1 MGAFARGGHMGVH
14 RKALCLGIVSTA
26 MLILLAI
33 PSVAQLPTGTILGVA
48 KDSSGGVL
56 PNTTVTITNVDSGFK
71 RTVMTGDDGSYRV
84 VELPVGHYEV
94 RGEHTGF
101 KTETRK
107 GITLDVTDQAVV
119 NLTLE
124 VGSEAQQ
131 VIVTGEASAVN
142 TQNATLGGLVT
153 ETNIENLPLNG
164 RNYVDLS
171 LLQPGVNPDRN
182 VRDAGTS
189 FSVNGAPPRSN
200 NFTLDGA
207 ILQNSTGRNPAAGET
222 GDSLGVDGIKEYR
235 IVTGIFQAEYG
246 LAMGS
251 QMVAVSKGGT
261 NQFHGDV
268 FEYLRNS
275 RLDAKNFFDTGKIPE
290 FQRNQFGGA
299 FGGPIK
305 KEKTFFFGVYEG
317 LRENLG
323 TTNNNKVPSKG
334 CHPADASATNNYGA
348 GETITAGQCPD
359 INLGLSTQIPSLT
372 LSQYTAAYLA
382 LAPIPTIPGDFSD
395 LSNPILASNEFG
407 DHSRTGENYGQMRI
421 DQNFSASDMLF
432 GRYTIDNAIQDQ
444 SVGDYSYFRQLPT
457 ARNQWITLAENHIF
471 SPSLLN
477 TARFSFSRT
486 RDTVATNNV
495 GLPNNGL
502 GPAIVTGFPTG
513 VVDMNGSAGGTFTEF
528 GSSNNFP
535 KNFDIQN
542 IYTLSDDFLVTRGKH
557 AFKFGV
563 LLNRFNSG
571 HLASNSANGQLQ
583 FQTFADFL
591 TSNPQVVEFKPTF
604 ADESR
609 FYIFDTAGFYG
620 QDDWRVTQRL
630 TLNLGLRY
638 EFMTTPHELNGKE
651 SRLVNDFTDSFTL
664 GPIIKNNTL
673 HDFSPRVG
681 LAYDLFGNGKTALR
695 AGTGVYYDLG
705 NIGSVL
711 GENTTGAPPFSGLI
725 DITNSSCPTLADWE
739 APSGTP
745 VPCLSQTT
753 PTTIPS
759 LGTTG
764 FPFPIPAKVINFYTQ
779 QNSAGVTPSYMEY
792 NYKSPYMVQYS
803 ASVQQQLPWD
813 MAVGVAYVGNH
824 GVHLATIRDGNPI
837 FPTLTL
843 PCGDPASRCVNGV
856 VPFWDNSS
864 PDYATVN
871 PNIGSSINIGT
882 FASSR
887 YNGLQIVV
895 NKRTSHGLELQA
907 AYTRSRLTDDTQG
920 QENVRDCVVSGGV
933 LGVYPLDPQAVDTG
947 PACFNI
953 KNNWEIS
960 LTYHLPNLMKGNAF
974 LSKIASGWELSSI
987 VSIESGEP
995 FTLIT
1000 QNNRSNSGVLQGQQG
1015 DRVNINTPELIA
1027 KYFRRTTNNGADGLC
1042 TWMPGDNPNGPFGSV
1057 PCLYTPIPYD
1067 PNKVVIGSPD
1077 QWYNAAMFSL
1087 PPVSASD
1094 PSVQGT
1100 PNCVN
1105 QAVGFCTIGQ
1115 LGTSGR
1121 NIIPGPP
1128 SRNWDFS
1135 LVKETKLGF
1144 LGEAGML
1151 QFRAEFFNFLNH
1163 PFFGPPS
1170 AGIFA
1175 GGSSDLG
1182 PFSEGPLG
1190 AQISTTQGKPR
1201 QIQFALRVEF

>member
-1 MGAFARGGHMGVH
+1 MRTY
-14 RKALCLGIVSTA
+14 RKGLCLSIVSTA

-33 PSVAQLPTGTILGVA
+33 PAVAQLPTGTILGVA

-56 PNTTVTITNVDSGFK
+56 PNTTVTITNADTGLK
-71 RTVMTGDDGSYRV
+71 RTVMTGDDGAYRV
-84 VELPVGHYEV
+84 PELAVGHYEV
-94 RGEHTGF
+94 RGEHAGF

-107 GITLDVTDQAVV
+107 GITLEVTDQAVV
-119 NLTLE
+119 NLNFE
-124 VGSEAQQ
+124 VGSTDQQ
-131 VIVTGEASAVN
+131 VVVTGEASIVN

-153 ETNIENLPLNG
+153 EQNIENLPLNG

-171 LLQPGVNPDRN
+171 LLQPGVSPDRN
-182 VRDAGTS
+182 IKDAGTS

-207 ILQNSTGRNPAAGET
+207 ILQNSTGRNPAAGES

-275 RLDAKNFFDTGKIPE
+275 TLDAKNFFDQGKIPE

-305 KEKTFFFGVYEG
+305 KDKTFFFGVYEG

-323 TTNNNKVPSKG
+323 TTNNNLVPSAG
-334 CHPADASATNNYGA
+334 CHGNPGVVITVANCPDLILGTAPSATLSPF
-348 GETITAGQCPD
+348 TAPF
-359 INLGLSTQIPSLT
+359 
-372 LSQYTAAYLA
+372 LA
-382 LAPIPTIPGDFSD
+382 LVPLPNIPGDFSD
-395 LSNPILASNEFG
+395 PNNITLPTNEFG
-407 DHSRTGENYGQMRI
+407 DHSRTGENYGQMRV
-421 DQNFSASDMLF
+421 DQNFSTADAFF

-471 SPSLLN
+471 SSSVLN

-486 RDTVATNNV
+486 RDTIATNNV

-513 VVDMNGSAGGTFTEF
+513 VVDMNGSAGGTYTEF
-528 GSSNNFP
+528 GSSNNYP
-535 KNFDIQN
+535 KDFDIQN
-542 IYTLSDDFLVTRGKH
+542 IYTLSDDFLVTRGRH

-571 HLASNSANGQLQ
+571 HQASNSANGQIQ
-583 FQTFADFL
+583 FNTFADFL
-591 TSNPQVVEFKPTF
+591 TSNPYLVEFEPTF

-609 FYIFDTAGFYG
+609 FYIFDTAGLYG

-651 SRLVNDFTDSFTL
+651 SRLVNNFTDSFTL

-681 LAYDLFGNGKTALR
+681 LAYDLFGNGKTALH
-695 AGTGVYYDLG
+695 AGAGLYYDMG
-705 NIGSVL
+705 NIGSIL

-725 DITNSSCPTLADWE
+725 DITNSSCPTIADWE
-739 APSGTP
+739 APSGTIA
-745 VPCLSQTT
+745 PCLSQTT

-759 LGTTG
+759 LGTNG
-764 FPFPIPAKVINFYTQ
+764 HWPFPIPAAVINFYTQ
-779 QNSAGVTPSYMEY
+779 QNSAGVTPSYMDY
-792 NYKSPYMVQYS
+792 DFKSPYMVQYT
-803 ASVQQQLPWD
+803 ASVQQQLPWN

-824 GVHLATIRDGNPI
+824 GIHLPTIRDGNPI

-856 VPFWDNSS
+856 VPFWDNGD
-864 PDYATVN
+864 PINYHTVN

-882 FASSR
+882 FANSR
-887 YNGLQIVV
+887 YNGLQIVL
-895 NKRTSHGLELQA
+895 NKRAGHGLEFQG
-907 AYTRSRLTDDTQG
+907 AYTRSRVTDDTQG
-920 QENVRDCVVSGGV
+920 QENVRDCSVSGGL
-933 LGVYPLDPQAVDTG
+933 LGVYPLNPQSVDTG

-953 KNNWEIS
+953 KNNWEFS
-960 LTYHLPNLMKGNAF
+960 MTYQLPTVMKGNAF
-974 LSKIASGWELSSI
+974 LSKMTSGWEVSSI

-995 FTLIT
+995 FSLIT
-1000 QNNRSNSGVLQGQQG
+1000 GINRSNSGVLQAGQG
-1015 DRVNINTPELIA
+1015 DRVNINTPALIA
-1027 KYFRRTTNNGADGLC
+1027 KYFNPSVC
-1042 TWMPGDNPNGPFGSV
+1042 TSMPGQPAAGNNPCV
-1057 PCLYTPIPYD
+1057 YTPIPYD
-1067 PNKVVIGSPD
+1067 PNTVLTGNIN
-1077 QWYNAAMFSL
+1077 QWYNPAMFSNT
-1087 PPVSASD
+1087 PVTLSQNQD
-1094 PSVQGT
+1094 PLGCFFQPADSSKPCT
-1100 PNCVN
+1100 PNTV
-1105 QAVGFCTIGQ
+1105 GQ

-1121 NIIPGPP
+1121 NYLPGPP
-1128 SRNWDFS
+1128 FRNWDFS

-1151 QFRAEFFNFLNH
+1151 QFRAEFFNILNH
-1163 PFFGPPS
+1163 PTFGPPS
-1170 AGIFA
+1170 AGIFS
-1175 GGSSDLG
+1175 GGVVGTSSGVTGLG
-1182 PFSEGPLG
+1182 PFSEAPDGG
-1190 AQISTTQGKPR
+1190 AGQISTTQGKPR
-1201 QIQFALRVEF
+1201 QIQFALRLEF

>member
-1 MGAFARGGHMGVH
+1 MGAYRNG
-14 RKALCLGIVSTA
+14 LCLIVVSTA

-33 PSVAQLPTGTILGVA
+33 PAVAQLPTGTILGVA

-56 PNTTVTITNVDSGFK
+56 PNTTVTISNVDTGLK
-71 RTVMTGDDGSYRV
+71 RTVTTGDDGAYRV
-84 VELPVGHYEV
+84 PELAVGHYEV
-94 RGEHTGF
+94 RGEHAGF

-119 NLTLE
+119 NLNFE

-131 VIVTGEASAVN
+131 VIVSGEASIVN

-171 LLQPGVNPDRN
+171 LLQPGVSPDRN
-182 VRDAGTS
+182 IRDAGTS

-207 ILQNSTGRNPAAGET
+207 ILQNTTGRNPAAGDS

-251 QMVAVSKGGT
+251 QMVAVSKNGT

-275 RLDAKNFFDTGKIPE
+275 RLDAKNFFDDPTAKIPE

-305 KEKTFFFGVYEG
+305 KDKTFFFGVYEG
-317 LRENLG
+317 LREGLG
-323 TTNNNKVPSKG
+323 TTNNNLVPSAG
-334 CHPADASATNNYGA
+334 CHGNPGDV
-348 GETITAGQCPD
+348 ITVANCPD
-359 INLGLSTQIPSLT
+359 LTGIATSVT
-372 LSQYTAAYLA
+372 LSPYTQPFLA
-382 LAPIPTIPGDFSD
+382 LAPLPTTPLTFNSD
-395 LSNPILASNEFG
+395 GSFNLASNVLG
-407 DHSRTGENYGQMRI
+407 DHNRTGENYGQMRV
-421 DQNFSASDMLF
+421 DQNFSTEDTFF
-432 GRYTIDNAIQDQ
+432 GRYTIDNAILDQ
-444 SVGDYSYFRQLPT
+444 SVGDYSYFRSLGT

-471 SPSLLN
+471 SPSVLN

-486 RDTVATNNV
+486 RTNTSTNNI
-495 GLPNNGL
+495 GLPSNGL

-513 VVDMNGSAGGTFTEF
+513 VVDMNGSAGGTYTEF
-528 GSSNNFP
+528 GSSNNYP
-535 KNFDIQN
+535 INFDLQN
-542 IYTLSDDFLVTRGKH
+542 IYTLSDDILVTRGKH
-557 AFKFGV
+557 ALKFGV

-571 HLASNSANGQLQ
+571 HQASNSANGQIQ
-583 FQTFADFL
+583 FNTFADFL
-591 TSNPQVVEFKPTF
+591 ASNPYLVEFQPTF
-604 ADESR
+604 ANENR

-638 EFMTTPHELNGKE
+638 EFMTTPHELNGRV

-681 LAYDLFGNGKTALR
+681 LAYDLFGNGKTALH
-695 AGTGVYYDLG
+695 AGGGLYYDLG

-725 DITNSSCPTLADWE
+725 DITNSSSPSIADWE
-739 APSGTP
+739 
-745 VPCLSQTT
+745 TT
-753 PTTIPS
+753 
-759 LGTTG
+759 LGTNG
-764 FPFPIPAKVINFYTQ
+764 HWPFPIPAQVINFYTQ
-779 QNSAGVTPSYMEY
+779 QNSAGVTPSFMDY
-792 NYKSPYMVQYS
+792 NFKSPYMVQYTV
-803 ASVQQQLPWD
+803 SVQQQLPWN
-813 MAVGVAYVGNH
+813 MALGVAYVGNH

-837 FPTLTL
+837 FPTSTG

-856 VPFWDNSS
+856 VPFWDNGLPSTG
-864 PDYATVN
+864 PPPIYAPVN

-895 NKRTSHGLELQA
+895 NKRTGRGLEFQA
-907 AYTRSRLTDDTQG
+907 AYTRSHVTDDTQG
-920 QENVRDCVVSGGV
+920 QENVRDCSVSGGL
-933 LGVYPLDPQAVDTG
+933 LGIYPLDPQSVDTG

-953 KNNWEIS
+953 KNNWEFS
-960 LTYHLPNLMKGNAF
+960 MTYQLPNIMKGNAF
-974 LSKIASGWELSSI
+974 LSKLASGWELSSI
-987 VSIESGEP
+987 VTIESGEP
-995 FTLIT
+995 FSLIT
-1000 QNNRSNSGVLQGQQG
+1000 GSNRSNSGVLQGGQG
-1015 DRVNINTPELIA
+1015 DRVNINTPALIA
-1027 KYFRRTTNNGADGLC
+1027 KYFNPSVC
-1042 TWMPGDNPNGPFGSV
+1042 TSMPGQPAAGNNPCV
-1057 PCLYTPIPYD
+1057 YTPIPYD
-1067 PNKVVIGSPD
+1067 PNTVLTGNIN
-1077 QWYNAAMFSL
+1077 QWYNPAMFSNTPVTL
-1087 PPVSASD
+1087 SPDSEQPPCFFLAPD
-1094 PSVQGT
+1094 LNNPCTPS
-1100 PNCVN
+1100 
-1105 QAVGFCTIGQ
+1105 TIGQ

-1121 NIIPGPP
+1121 NYLPGPP
-1128 SRNWDFS
+1128 FRNWDFS
-1135 LVKETKLGF
+1135 LVKDTKLGF

-1151 QFRAEFFNFLNH
+1151 QFRAEFFNILNH
-1163 PFFGPPS
+1163 PIFGPPS
-1170 AGIFA
+1170 AGIFS
-1175 GGSSDLG
+1175 GGVVGTQSGTSGLG
-1182 PFSEGPLG
+1182 PFSTAPDGG
-1190 AQISTTQGKPR
+1190 AGQISTTQGKPR
-1201 QIQFALRVEF
+1201 QIQFALRLEF

>member
-1 MGAFARGGHMGVH
+1 MGAYEKG
-14 RKALCLGIVSTA
+14 LCLSVVFTA
-26 MLILLAI
+26 VLILLAI
-33 PSVAQLPTGTILGVA
+33 PAVAQLPTGTILGVA
-48 KDSSGGVL
+48 KDTSGGVL
-56 PNTTVTITNVDSGFK
+56 PNTTVTITNVDTGLK
-71 RTVMTGDDGSYRV
+71 RTVMTSDDGSFRV
-84 VELPVGHYEV
+84 PELPVGRYEV
-94 RGEHTGF
+94 RGEHAGF

-107 GITLDVTDQAVV
+107 GITLEVTQQAVV
-119 NLTLE
+119 NLDFE
-124 VGSEAQQ
+124 VGSAEQQ
-131 VIVTGEASAVN
+131 VVVTGEASIVN

-171 LLQPGVNPDRN
+171 LLQPGVSPDRN

-275 RLDAKNFFDTGKIPE
+275 TLDAKNFFDTGKIPE
-290 FQRNQFGGA
+290 YQRNQFGGA

-305 KEKTFFFGVYEG
+305 KDKTFFFAVFEG

-323 TTNNNKVPSKG
+323 TTNNNLVPSAG
-334 CHPADASATNNYGA
+334 CHGA
-348 GETITAGQCPD
+348 AGDVITLANCPD
-359 INLGLSTQIPSLT
+359 LTGITDSSGAQIQQVT
-372 LSQYTAAYLA
+372 LSQYTAPFLA
-382 LAPIPTIPGDFSD
+382 LAPLPQTPLTF
-395 LSNPILASNEFG
+395 NPDGSFNLASNEFG
-407 DHSRTGENYGQMRI
+407 DHSRTGENYGQMRV
-421 DQNFSASDMLF
+421 DQNFSTADTFF

-471 SPSLLN
+471 SPSVLN

-486 RDTVATNNV
+486 RDTIATNNI
-495 GLPNNGL
+495 GLPNGGL
-502 GPAIVTGFPTG
+502 GPPIVTGFPTG
-513 VVDMNGSAGGTFTEF
+513 VVDMNGSAGGTYTEF
-528 GSSNNFP
+528 GSSNNYP

-571 HLASNSANGQLQ
+571 HQASNSANGQIQ

-591 TSNPQVVEFKPTF
+591 QSNPYLVEFKPTF

-609 FYIFDTAGFYG
+609 YYIFDTAGFYG

-630 TLNLGLRY
+630 TLNLGFRY
-638 EFMTTPHELNGKE
+638 EFMTTPRELNGKQ
-651 SRLVNDFTDSFTL
+651 SRLINDFTDSFTL

-681 LAYDLFGNGKTALR
+681 LAYDLFGNGKTAIR
-695 AGTGVYYDLG
+695 GGAGVYYDLG

-725 DITNSSCPTLADWE
+725 DITTSSSPSIADWE
-739 APSGTP
+739 AAPGT
-745 VPCLSQTT
+745 VPGV
-753 PTTIPS
+753 PS
-759 LGTTG
+759 LGTNG
-764 FPFPIPAKVINFYTQ
+764 QWPFPIPPEVINFYTV
-779 QNSAGVTPSYMEY
+779 QNAAGVTPSYMDY
-792 NYKSPYMVQYS
+792 DYKSPYMVQYT
-803 ASVQQQLPWD
+803 ASVQQELPWN
-813 MAVGVAYVGNH
+813 MALGVAYVGNH
-824 GVHLATIRDGNPI
+824 GVHLATIREGNPI
-837 FPTLTL
+837 FPTSTG
-843 PCGDPASRCVNGV
+843 PCGDPASRCVGGV

-864 PDYATVN
+864 PAYHTVN
-871 PNIGSSINIGT
+871 PNISSSLDIGT

-887 YNGLQIVV
+887 YNGLQIVL
-895 NKRTSHGLELQA
+895 NKRTGHGLEFQG
-907 AYTRSRLTDDTQG
+907 AYTRSRVTDDTQG
-920 QENVRDCVVSGGV
+920 QENVRDCVVAGGL
-933 LGVYPLDPQAVDTG
+933 LGVYPLDPQSVDTG

-960 LTYHLPNLMKGNAF
+960 VTYHLPNVMKGNAF
-974 LSKIASGWELSSI
+974 LSKITSGWELSSI

-995 FTLIT
+995 FSLIT
-1000 QNNRSNSGVLQGQQG
+1000 GNNRSNSGVLQAGQG
-1015 DRVNINTPELIA
+1015 DRVNINTPALIA
-1027 KYFRRTTNNGADGLC
+1027 KYFNPSVC
-1042 TWMPGDNPNGPFGSV
+1042 TSMPGQPAAGSNPCV
-1057 PCLYTPIPYD
+1057 YTPIPYD
-1067 PNKVVIGSPD
+1067 PNTVVTGNPN
-1077 QWYNAAMFSL
+1077 QWYNPNMFSI
-1087 PPVSASD
+1087 PPVSLSD

-1100 PNCVN
+1100 QNCTS
-1105 QAVGFCTIGQ
+1105 QPAGFCTIGQ

-1121 NIIPGPP
+1121 DILPGPP

-1151 QFRAEFFNFLNH
+1151 QFRAEFFNILNH

-1170 AGIFA
+1170 AGVFS
-1175 GGSSDLG
+1175 GDSSNLG
-1182 PFSEGPLG
+1182 PFSESPLG
-1190 AQISTTQGKPR
+1190 GAGQITTTQGKPR
-1201 QIQFALRVEF
+1201 QIQFAMRLEF

>member
-1 MGAFARGGHMGVH
+1 MDGFARGGHMGAY
-14 RKALCLGIVSTA
+14 RNGWCLRVVSIA
-26 MLILLAI
+26 IFILLAI
-33 PSVAQLPTGTILGVA
+33 PAVAQLPTATILGTA

-56 PNTTVTITNVDSGFK
+56 PTTTVTITNVDTGFK

-171 LLQPGVNPDRN
+171 LLQPGVSPDRN
-182 VRDAGTS
+182 IRDAGTS

-207 ILQNSTGRNPAAGET
+207 ILQNTTGRNPAAGDS
-222 GDSLGVDGIKEYR
+222 GDSLGVDGIREYR

-275 RLDAKNFFDTGKIPE
+275 RLDAKNFFDDPNAKIPE

-305 KEKTFFFGVYEG
+305 KEKSFFFGVYEG

-323 TTNNNKVPSKG
+323 TTNNNLVPSKG
-334 CHPADASATNNYGA
+334 CHGNAGDVITQTACPDFMIDNTPSATVS
-348 GETITAGQCPD
+348 P
-359 INLGLSTQIPSLT
+359 
-372 LSQYTAAYLA
+372 YTAPFLA
-382 LAPIPTIPGDFSD
+382 LVPLPTTPFAVNSD
-395 LSNPILASNEFG
+395 GSFQLATKVFG
-407 DHSRTGENYGQMRI
+407 DHDGTRENYGQMRV
-421 DQNFSASDMLF
+421 DQNFSTADTFF
-432 GRYTIDNAIQDQ
+432 GRYTIDNAILDQ
-444 SVGDYSYFRQLPT
+444 TVGDYSYFRSLGS

-471 SPSLLN
+471 SPSVLN

-486 RDTVATNNV
+486 RTNTSTNNV
-495 GLPNNGL
+495 GLPNGGL

-513 VVDMNGSAGGTFTEF
+513 VVDMNGSAGGTYTEF
-528 GSSNNFP
+528 GSSNNYP
-535 KNFDIQN
+535 INFDLQN
-542 IYTLSDDFLVTRGKH
+542 IYTLSDDLLLTRGKH

-571 HLASNSANGQLQ
+571 HQASNSANGQIQ
-583 FQTFADFL
+583 FNTLADFL
-591 TSNPQVVEFKPTF
+591 QSQPYLVEFQPTF
-604 ADESR
+604 ANENR

-620 QDDWRVTQRL
+620 QDDWRATQRL

-638 EFMTTPHELNGKE
+638 EFMTTPRELNGRV
-651 SRLVNDFTDSFTL
+651 SRLLNDFTDAFTL

-681 LAYDLFGNGKTALR
+681 LAYDLFGNGKTALH
-695 AGTGVYYDLG
+695 AGGGVYYDLG

-725 DITNSSCPTLADWE
+725 DITNSSCPTIADWE
-739 APSGTP
+739 APFG
-745 VPCLSQTT
+745 TT
-753 PTTIPS
+753 PSCFTTPPSAPFPS
-759 LGTTG
+759 LGTNG
-764 FPFPIPAKVINFYTQ
+764 HWPFPIPAAVINYYTPQ
-779 QNSAGVTPSYMEY
+779 TAAGVTPSYMDY
-792 NYKSPYMVQYS
+792 NYKSPYMVQYTV
-803 ASVQQQLPWD
+803 SVQQQLPWD

-824 GVHLATIRDGNPI
+824 GVHLATIREGNPV

-856 VPFWDNSS
+856 VPFWDNGD
-864 PDYATVN
+864 PTNYHPVN

-882 FASSR
+882 FAESR
-887 YNGLQIVV
+887 YNGLQVVV
-895 NKRTSHGLELQA
+895 NKRTGHGLEFQA
-907 AYTRSRLTDDTQG
+907 AYTRSRVTDDTQG
-920 QENVRDCVVSGGV
+920 QENVRDCVVSGGL
-933 LGVYPLDPQAVDTG
+933 LGIYPLAPQTVDTG

-960 LTYHLPNLMKGNAF
+960 TTYHLPDLMKGNAF

-987 VSIESGEP
+987 VTIESGEP
-995 FTLIT
+995 FSLIT
-1000 QNNRSNSGVLQGQQG
+1000 GANRSNSGVLQGGQG
-1015 DRVNINTPELIA
+1015 DRVNINTPALIA
-1027 KYFRRTTNNGADGLC
+1027 KYFNPSVC
-1042 TWMPGDNPNGPFGSV
+1042 TSMPGQPAAGNNPCV
-1057 PCLYTPIPYD
+1057 YTPIPYD
-1067 PNKVVIGSPD
+1067 PNTVLTGNIN
-1077 QWYNAAMFSL
+1077 QWYNPAMFSNT
-1087 PPVSASD
+1087 PVTLSSD
-1094 PSVQGT
+1094 ANQTSCFFMAPDPNNPCT
-1100 PNCVN
+1100 PNTV
-1105 QAVGFCTIGQ
+1105 GQ

-1121 NIIPGPP
+1121 NFLPGPP
-1128 SRNWDFS
+1128 FRNWDFS
-1135 LVKETKLGF
+1135 LMKETKLGF
-1144 LGEAGML
+1144 LGEAGL
-1151 QFRAEFFNFLNH
+1151 VQFRVEFFNILNH
-1163 PFFGPPS
+1163 PNFGPPS

-1175 GGSSDLG
+1175 GGVTGTQSGGTSGLG
-1182 PFSEGPLG
+1182 PFSQAPDGG
-1190 AQISTTQGKPR
+1190 AGQISTTQGKPR